1 MFIKLLG
8 YYCHNSIGDIMIN
21 YKLIGQRIRKA
32 RLRNSLTQET
42 LAEKIKVST
51 EYFSKIECGKVKVN
65 LQRLAQISN
74 ILDEK
79 TEYLIAGTVLES
91 SDYLREEFLSV
102 LKTLPSGRADAIL
115 KIAKIVSEIK

>member
-1 MFIKLLG
+1 
-8 YYCHNSIGDIMIN
+8 MIN

-32 RLRNSLTQET
+32 RLKNSLTQET

-79 TEYLIAGTVLES
+79 IEYLIAGTVLES
-91 SDYLREEFLSV
+91 SDYLREDFLFV
-102 LKTLPSGRADAIL
+102 LKSLPSEKVDAIL
-115 KIAKIVSEIK
+115 KIAKIIAKLK